1 MLRCKDKVV
10 VVVARPDHWPA
21 PALPAR
27 QNPGTIAMRV
37 RRGIV
42 FAQLVSAGAG
52 GGGGG
57 VNSQGGLAGEQRHV
71 HRDKRRRVVGTVL
84 ATAVTGTPRTVRVDA
99 GGADGTSAEAGIL

>member
-1 MLRCKDKVV
+1 MKA
-10 VVVARPDHWPA
+10 ARAAESAQRD
-21 PALPAR
+21 ALAAVR
-27 QNPGTIAMRV
+27 RVGSRV

-57 VNSQGGLAGEQRHV
+57 VNSQGGLAGEQRYV

-84 ATAVTGTPRTVRVDA
+84 ATAVTGTPRTVRVGA
-99 GGADGTSAEAGIL
+99 GGADGASAEAGIL